1 MPSSGCPEEGTRV
14 EALAICPF
22 TRFINA
28 LKEGD
33 YATASS
39 LQAERYDKVE
49 EFRSLYDS
57 YIENMI

>member
-1 MPSSGCPEEGTRV
+1 MPLSGCPGEGLRA
-14 EALAICPF
+14 EAFVIRPYTLL
-22 TRFINA
+22 INA

-39 LQAERYDKVE
+39 LQAEMYDKVE
-49 EFRSLYDS
+49 EFKSLYDS